1 MRLVPLGGTGVEVST
16 LGVGTWA
23 MGAGEGGSSGL
34 GPADDADSVAAIH
47 RGLEL
52 GMNWVHT
59 APYYGFGHAERIVA
73 RALKGIARRPFVFTM
88 CGLVPSRGGPETH
101 DFRLKAWSIEEEI
114 QASLRRLET
123 DVLDLVF
130 LHWPIPDEDI
140 EEGWQALSAI
150 RTRGDVRFIGVS
162 NFSVDQM
169 DRCAAIAP
177 IDVIQPELSLAVR
190 AAEETVLP
198 YADDHGIGSLI
209 YSPLKHGLLSGR
221 MTRERVAQLTDT
233 DWRRGHAEFSEPRL
247 TRNLAIVEA
256 LDDIAASHG
265 CSAAEVAV
273 AWALARPGVTAAI
286 TGGRHARQVDEVA
299 GAAAVALSAED
310 VATLDSVSS

>member
-1 MRLVPLGGTGVEVST
+1 MGSTGVEVST

-47 RGLEL
+47 RGLDL

-73 RALKGIARRPFVFTM
+73 RALKGIAHRPFVFTM

-114 QASLRRLET
+114 EASLRRLET

-169 DRCAAIAP
+169 DRCAAISP
-177 IDVIQPELSLAVR
+177 IDVVQPEFSLAVR

-198 YADDHGIGSLI
+198 YAEDHVIGSVI

-221 MTRERVAQLTDT
+221 MTRERVAQLTDG
-233 DWRRGHAEFSEPRL
+233 DWRRGHDEFSEPRL
-247 TRNLAIVEA
+247 TRNLAIIDTLRE
-256 LDDIAASHG
+256 ISASHG

-286 TGGRHARQVDEVA
+286 TGGRNARQVEEVA
-299 GAAAVALSAED
+299 GAAAVSLRAADLAI
-310 VATLDSVSS
+310 LDSVSS